1 MAAEQPTEGVRR
13 RRLLAASAGAG
24 TAAALA
30 AGPAAALGRRPE
42 PVPGALPPQ
51 TVTPADSRYT
61 DLVRGWNQRWVAAPR
76 AVHLVHTPGQAVA
89 AVQEAVRS
97 GQRLSVRSG
106 GHCYEDFVHHS
117 EARLIVDLSGMNRV
131 GYDPGHR
138 AFAVEAG
145 ARLLDVYETL
155 YRNWGVTVPGGICF
169 SVGAG
174 GHVAGG
180 GWGMLCRRDG
190 LVVDHLYGVEVV
202 VVDAA
207 GTARLVT
214 ATREPGDPRR
224 ELWWAHTGGGGGN
237 FGLVTRYLFRSPGAD
252 PAGGPGTLLPAPPR
266 EVLLSASTWSWSEL
280 DHADFTALVG
290 NYARWHVAHRAP
302 GSAYDALC
310 SYLVLGHRSSGAV
323 ALTAQVDATV
333 PGAGALLESFLAEI
347 GAGVRAR
354 PTGAGLAVAEPAV
367 PAGFTPARRLP
378 WLNATRLLG
387 TTNALVNDPSQCS
400 DFKSAYFKGP
410 FTAQQVEALYRA
422 LAHDDRGNATTAVT
436 LSSFGGQ
443 VNAVAPDATASVHR
457 DSAFKALW
465 GIFWTDPARE
475 ADCLAWIRGAYGD
488 VFAATGGVPVPGV
501 ATDGCYVNYP
511 DADLG
516 DPRWNTSA
524 VPWYRLYYGDNYPR
538 LQRVKQTWDPA
549 DVFRHRQSV
558 RLPGR

>member
-1 MAAEQPTEGVRR
+1 
-13 RRLLAASAGAG
+13 
-24 TAAALA
+24 
-30 AGPAAALGRRPE
+30 
-42 PVPGALPPQ
+42 
-51 TVTPADSRYT
+51 
-61 DLVRGWNQRWVAAPR
+61 
-76 AVHLVHTPGQAVA
+76 
-89 AVQEAVRS
+89 
-97 GQRLSVRSG
+97 
-106 GHCYEDFVHHS
+106 
-117 EARLIVDLSGMNRV
+117 
-131 GYDPGHR
+131 
-138 AFAVEAG
+138 
-145 ARLLDVYETL
+145 
-155 YRNWGVTVPGGICF
+155 
-169 SVGAG
+169 
-174 GHVAGG
+174 
-180 GWGMLCRRDG
+180 
-190 LVVDHLYGVEVV
+190 
-202 VVDAA
+202 
-207 GTARLVT
+207 
-214 ATREPGDPRR
+214 
-224 ELWWAHTGGGGGN
+224 
-237 FGLVTRYLFRSPGAD
+237 
-252 PAGGPGTLLPAPPR
+252 
-266 EVLLSASTWSWSEL
+266 
-280 DHADFTALVG
+280 
-290 NYARWHVAHRAP
+290 
-302 GSAYDALC
+302 
-310 SYLVLGHRSSGAV
+310 
-323 ALTAQVDATV
+323 
-333 PGAGALLESFLAEI
+333 
-347 GAGVRAR
+347 VRAR

-538 LQRVKQTWDPA
+538 LQRVKQTWDPG